1 MPIIKSAKKSMRK
14 SLKSKTF
21 NNEIK
26 KKVKLLSKIFLKK
39 LDEDSF
45 RQLISQIDKAGKNK
59 IFHKNKIARLKAK
72 FSKKLKMA
80 VKETKPAEVKKKT
93 TSKKKSK

>member
-14 SLKSKTF
+14 SLKSKLF
-21 NNEIK
+21 NNEVK
-26 KKVKLLSKIFLKK
+26 KKIKLLSKTFLKK
-39 LDEDSF
+39 LDEVSF
-45 RQLISQIDKAGKNK
+45 KELVSQIDKAGKKK

-80 VKETKPAEVKKKT
+80 VKETKTVEVKKKT
-93 TSKKKSK
+93 ASKKKSK